1 MTEAAE
7 EIRAAAD
14 PEANIIFGTSFNERL
29 GDEVMI
35 TVIATGFD
43 GGKKRHVNRH
53 EATAVMDSSATAR
66 PSRERDFLEELQRQ
80 REEVADGGAYPS
92 STPSSS
98 PLDDEAAAVLAA
110 PRVERSVGEPTPA
123 KRSTDVRRGRPRDP
137 ELPPPQVSRAG
148 DRPAVRA

>member
-43 GGKKRHVNRH
+43 GTRRQPRQ
-53 EATAVMDSSATAR
+53 AAASQSIDASAAGR
-66 PSRERDFLEELQRQ
+66 APRERDFLEELERQ
-80 REEVADGGAYPS
+80 RVESSDGGFLIQP
-92 STPSSS
+92 
-98 PLDDEAAAVLAA
+98 DDQAAAMAA
-110 PRVERSVGEPTPA
+110 PAPARSVGEPVPV
-123 KRSTDVRRGRPRDP
+123 KRSAAYDADDLEIPSFLRRK
-137 ELPPPQVSRAG
+137 
-148 DRPAVRA
+148 